1 MLAADSG
8 ADAVI
13 EAVGKGGAA
22 VIGNIPGTG
31 ALATELVR
39 HGVHTMVY
47 NVNSCKPGEWDALE
61 RAAARAR
68 VRLRCGSHLARFAP
82 VMAGVRAYAEGH
94 VSVVAAASVDLRA
107 SAEFRGPRGSDV
119 CALAADVAMAAFG
132 EAPQAVFAIA
142 PEHPHPCGK
151 DEETEPGDH
160 GLEGAPEGYERGV
173 ADHTAVTMRFS
184 RGRAALLSIDAL
196 LPGGDVVESIP
207 PDAAS
212 ADVRIYGHGGLL
224 RQAVLGT
231 GSIDAIWA
239 GFGPTSGM
247 RTGDFEERLG
257 VEEAAEHDGLE
268 DPRPPDGTD
277 IVNRGEEAVEHDG
290 LEDGLGSYLPAM
302 IAELETGA
310 FPSWPPPDWLEKGV
324 ISEDGTSRTDGEP
337 LDPPWWPARSTWK
350 KGQAPSLPPPSSLAH
365 VMEATLVSINTGAP
379 VYLDQR

>member
-1 MLAADSG
+1 VLAADSG
-8 ADAVI
+8 ADAVF

-39 HGVHTMVY
+39 RGVHTMVY
-47 NVNSCKPGEWDALE
+47 NVNSCKPGEWNALE

-82 VMAGVRAYAEGH
+82 VMAGVRAYAGGH

-119 CALAADVAMAAFG
+119 CALATDAAMAAFG

-239 GFGPTSGM
+239 GFGPASGM

-257 VEEAAEHDGLE
+257 GEEAAEHDGLE
-268 DPRPPDGTD
+268 G
-277 IVNRGEEAVEHDG
+277 
-290 LEDGLGSYLPAM
+290 GLGSYLPAM
-302 IAELETGA
+302 MAELETGA

-337 LDPPWWPARSTWK
+337 LDPPWRPARSTWR